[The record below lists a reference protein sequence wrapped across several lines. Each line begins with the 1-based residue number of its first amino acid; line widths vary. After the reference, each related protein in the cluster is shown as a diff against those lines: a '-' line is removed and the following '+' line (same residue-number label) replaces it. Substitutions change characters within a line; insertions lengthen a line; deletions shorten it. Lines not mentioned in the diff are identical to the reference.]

1 MTGPQLGAFLPD
13 AVSTVRPLEAGGAW
27 VGCVGGKLSY
37 CKIPLSVAGIPVGSD
52 AYQRPPDQQA
62 IAL

>member
-1 MTGPQLGAFLPD
+1 MLSLLLGLWG
-13 AVSTVRPLEAGGAW
+13 AGGAW
-27 VGCVGGKLSY
+27 VGCVGGKSSY